1 VVRNASTKQFQAVFS
16 LQSSIK
22 WCLTGTPIQNKME
35 DLASLIRF
43 LRLPVLKESVQFR
56 RHITSKVQPP
66 TARVCPDFETLR
78 SLLGSICLRRNKTV
92 LPMLAFNEYVYELS
106 LSAEEE
112 LEYNTLCEACLLA
125 LSAAVSGHRSGDSH
139 HTVVQAIL
147 QLRLFC
153 NNGVG
158 IANGHEIFETA
169 EMVFSLMQQT
179 GETICQSCSCDIL
192 SIHEAVKIGSPIV
205 TKGMRLTC
213 RDCATVDQEQ
223 SGLSSMPTAEIHEVP
238 AGLFQVST
246 AITSRY
252 PTKLLALCDDLQH
265 HQQQTKR

>member
-1 VVRNASTKQFQAVFS
+1 M
-16 LQSSIK
+16 
-22 WCLTGTPIQNKME
+22 G

-43 LRLPVLKESVQFR
+43 LGLPVLKESVQFR

-66 TARVCPDFETLR
+66 NAGVSPDFETLR
-78 SLLGSICLRRNKTV
+78 SLLSSICLRRNKTV
-92 LPMLAFNEYVYELS
+92 LPMSASNEYVYELS
-106 LSAEEE
+106 FSAEEE
-112 LEYNTLCEACLLA
+112 LDYNRLCEACLLA
-125 LSAAVSGHRSGDSH
+125 LNATVSGHRSGDSH

-147 QLRLFC
+147 RLRLFC

-169 EMVFSLMQQT
+169 EMAFSLMQQT
-179 GETICQSCSCDIL
+179 GETICQSCSCDIP
-192 SIHEAVKIGSPIV
+192 SIHEAVEIGSPSV

-213 RDCATVDQEQ
+213 GDCATVNQEQ
-223 SGLSSMPTAEIHEVP
+223 SGLSSVSTAEILEMP

-246 AITSRY
+246 ATTSRY

-265 HQQQTKR
+265 HQQQSKR